1 MSRTIRAMTAMTF
14 ADSMRQTASM
24 LARGSAPASGAAA
37 TAASATFE
45 ARERSDEL
53 RRLRIS

>member
-1 MSRTIRAMTAMTF
+1 MTAMTF

-45 ARERSDEL
+45 GRERSDEL